1 MTKNTDID
9 PSNALFDQIE
19 KMAAERSAN
28 IRHARSDRTLR
39 LSFAD
44 GQQIVINFDARSHKV
59 WLASQAGSSEFQL
72 LNGEWRNTQDHSE
85 LFSKVGSLV
94 EHIFLSN
101 PINANTSAHPV
112 RQAPTITYEVEE
124 NKSHMLR
131 NVLVVTLSIL
141 LGVWAAQRWMQPQG
155 LNTTAPNYVA
165 NNAAATSSCENVLP
179 ANGSVSF
186 FAQNSLRADNPSDP
200 EITLKNDHAYPL
212 LLIITQP
219 KTTIPIMSIF
229 VYARQIASLHL
240 PAGEYDLMF
249 GTGHTWCNSHRG
261 FSDGH
266 LMKLEKSLT
275 VQMGKPIQ
283 LAMQSSGVKAED
295 FQLFIHNAAKDI
307 SIPKPV
313 FSGDGSMVVQRQP
326 NGHFFLPG
334 TIADVP
340 VNFMVDTG
348 ATVTSI
354 SSDIARQAGVFDC
367 HETQFQTANGAAT
380 GCIVLIPRMTVGNF
394 VVENITVAVM
404 PNLDTNLLG
413 SNILRN
419 FQVRQDG
426 NSMLIGRH

>member
-19 KMAAERSAN
+19 KMAVERSAN
-28 IRHARSDRTLR
+28 IRHARSGRTLR
-39 LSFAD
+39 LSFVD
-44 GQQIVINFDARSHKV
+44 GQQIVINLDAHSHKV

-72 LNGEWRNTQDHSE
+72 QNGEWRNTQDHSE

-94 EHIFLSN
+94 EHIFSSN
-101 PINANTSAHPV
+101 PINANATAHPA
-112 RQAPTITYEVEE
+112 RYAPTITYEVEE
-124 NKSHMLR
+124 NKSHLRR

-141 LGVWAAQRWMQPQG
+141 LGVWAAQRWMQPRELSTAG
-155 LNTTAPNYVA
+155 LNRVA
-165 NNAAATSSCENVLP
+165 NNTEATHPCENGLP
-179 ANGSVSF
+179 DNGRISF
-186 FAQNSLRADNPSDP
+186 FAQNGLRADGPSDP

-219 KTTIPIMSIF
+219 RTTIPVMSIF
-229 VYARQIASLHL
+229 VHARQSTALHL

-249 GTGHTWCNSHRG
+249 GTGHTWCNQHRG

-266 LMKLEKSLT
+266 LMKFDKPLN

-283 LAMQSSGVKAED
+283 LAMQSSGTNAED
-295 FQLFIHNAAKDI
+295 FQLFIKTAAQDTP
-307 SIPKPV
+307 IPQPI
-313 FSGDGSMVVQRQP
+313 FSGDGSMEVQRQQ

-340 VNFMVDTG
+340 ITFMVDTG

-354 SSDIARQAGVFDC
+354 SSDIARQAGVRDC
-367 HETQFQTANGAAT
+367 HETQFQTANGTAT
-380 GCIVLIPRMTVGNF
+380 GCIALIPRMTLGNF
-394 VVENITVAVM
+394 VMENITVAVM

-426 NSMLIGRH
+426 NTMLIGRH